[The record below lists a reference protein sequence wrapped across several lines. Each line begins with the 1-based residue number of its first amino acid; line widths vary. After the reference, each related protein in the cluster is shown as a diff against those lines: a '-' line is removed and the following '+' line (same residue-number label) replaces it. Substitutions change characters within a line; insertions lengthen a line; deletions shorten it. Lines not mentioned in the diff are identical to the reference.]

1 MTTQPTQESIALRIR
16 RIRKDHGWSLADVQ
30 KLSKGHF
37 KAVVLGSYE
46 RGDRSMSLQR
56 AIDLAA
62 LYQVPLHY
70 LIQDEELPFRTLR
83 NALILDL
90 RRVRSHSAVDEK
102 SRLLATFAE
111 WISHQRNDWNGEV
124 MTLRAGDLSLLG
136 LLLFSSEVAVEEWL
150 VEKKLLFTAKGQS

>member
-16 RIRKDHGWSLADVQ
+16 KIRKDHGWSLVDVQ

-46 RGDRSMSLQR
+46 RGDRSMSLKR

-62 LYQVPLHY
+62 LYQVPLHH
-70 LIQDEELPFRTLR
+70 LIQDEEVPFRALR
-83 NALILDL
+83 NALVLDL
-90 RRVRSHSAVDEK
+90 RRVRSQATGNEK

-150 VEKKLLFTAKGQS
+150 VENKLLFTVKGHS